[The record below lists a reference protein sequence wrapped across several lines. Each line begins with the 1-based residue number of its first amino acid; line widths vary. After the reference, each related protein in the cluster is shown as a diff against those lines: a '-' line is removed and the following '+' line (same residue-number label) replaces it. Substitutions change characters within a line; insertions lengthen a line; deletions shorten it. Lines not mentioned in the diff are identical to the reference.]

1 MNRNALKNSCL
12 PDWSKKMNTEN
23 KQLPYNRLCGKTDHP
38 EHNGFIFFCA
48 YYELGKL
55 SLV

>member
-1 MNRNALKNSCL
+1 MNRNALKNNCL

-23 KQLPYNRLCGKTDHP
+23 KRPYSRLCGKTDHP
-38 EHNGFIFFCA
+38 EHNEFIFFCA